1 MLRRQ
6 LASHNPDIHN
16 LGTGRGTGQ
25 VSAHATAKE
34 ATQLARSAWWNGG
47 AASPPGTVARAS
59 LRNLSAQLC
68 RSGCPAFRARRSHFE
83 ASTPLRS
90 SQSARD
96 SSAMKA
102 GIRSTILARSG
113 PTSSRKLLTT

>member
-16 LGTGRGTGQ
+16 FGTGRGTGQ

-59 LRNLSAQLC
+59 LRSPSAQLS
-68 RSGCPAFRARRSHFE
+68 RSGRRGIPGLQF
-83 ASTPLRS
+83 PLRGVDAPEK
-90 SQSARD
+90 QPKCKGQLRD
-96 SSAMKA
+96 E
-102 GIRSTILARSG
+102 GRDQEHDTR
-113 PTSSRKLLTT
+113 